1 MVLLFAFLSF
11 VSLTNKLQMYFS
23 IISNQILILAL
34 LAIIG
39 VIATKLKVITETVK
53 NSIAAIVFNITLPV
67 LILTSVT
74 HVELNKEVL
83 NNSILVFVLAHIGII
98 LLYLTGKLSRFVLK
112 IKDKKGNIHI
122 IHTMLGNVAFLGYPL
137 FSALFPGGEGLF
149 YAVIFH
155 LTQDIYIWTVG
166 VFEFNN
172 TKDLSF
178 KESLK
183 HLVNPNTIAFAL
195 GIIMLIIGIKIP
207 SFLYTPLAG
216 LGKTTIYLAMLY
228 VGAIL
233 AQNPMIKAFRKPEIY
248 TLVFNKMLLIP
259 FVLLVIIN
267 ITSSVFNFEI
277 GNIAKTVVVMQTAM
291 PCMAMVVVL
300 AKKFN
305 SDDLHAT
312 ENLFVSTIL
321 SLATL
326 PLIFFII
333 QIF

>member
-1 MVLLFAFLSF
+1 
-11 VSLTNKLQMYFS
+11 MYFS
-23 IISNQILILAL
+23 IIINQILILAF
-34 LAIIG
+34 LAFIG
-39 VIATKLKVITETVK
+39 VVATKLKVITDQVK
-53 NSIAAIVFNITLPV
+53 NSISLIVFNITLPA
-67 LILTSVT
+67 LIISSVT
-74 HVELNKEVL
+74 HVELNKEL
-83 NNSILVFVLAHIGII
+83 MMNSIWVFVMANIGI
-98 LLYLTGKLSRFVLK
+98 LMLYFSGRLSKRLLK
-112 IKDKKGNIHI
+112 IEGKKGNVHI

-172 TKDLSF
+172 TKELKFS
-178 KESLK
+178 ESLR
-183 HLVNPNTIAFAL
+183 HLINPNTISFAIGLVILSL
-195 GIIMLIIGIKIP
+195 GIKFPDLIYNPI
-207 SFLYTPLAG
+207 SG

-228 VGAIL
+228 IGAVL
-233 AQNPMIKAFRKPEIY
+233 AQNPMLKAFKKKEIY
-248 TLVFNKMLLIP
+248 VLSLNKMVFIPFILLLI
-259 FVLLVIIN
+259 IN
-267 ITSSVFNFEI
+267 VFSVYLNIHI

-312 ENLFVSTIL
+312 ENLFMTTII

-326 PLIFFII
+326 PLIYYLT